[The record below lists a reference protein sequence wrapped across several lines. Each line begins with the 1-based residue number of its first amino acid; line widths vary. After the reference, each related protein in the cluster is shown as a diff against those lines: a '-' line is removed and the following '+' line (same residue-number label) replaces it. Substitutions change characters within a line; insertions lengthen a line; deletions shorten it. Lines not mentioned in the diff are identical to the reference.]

1 MFMPAGFKLIELI
14 HTHDDIGFNQSV
26 ADNFFAVSLA
36 VTKRSNYRM
45 AAEQNFAASLLKQ
58 PFIIALLLVAVAIVI
73 IWANQKPATD
83 AGITGTSQNMDSADQ
98 PGDVASGE
106 AIQLKPPT
114 TAGAGQDTPRIVQKM
129 NAPQSTAGAGSVA
142 APGLDSLLKGLEEK
156 VAADPTNVNNRMLLA
171 QTYNELG
178 MQDKAMTE
186 MRALQKDNP
195 DNGRINLILSSM
207 LSRSNDQEK
216 IKESL
221 TLLEKLSGDKTVQ
234 QYLVNMYKGDALI
247 RSQDHDGALKY
258 WKLALEDMPSAD
270 NRRALLEKRIAD
282 LSARENNA
290 AKKQGGNS

>member
-1 MFMPAGFKLIELI
+1 
-14 HTHDDIGFNQSV
+14 
-26 ADNFFAVSLA
+26 
-36 VTKRSNYRM
+36 M

-186 MRALQKDNP
+186 MRALQKDNFY
-195 DNGRINLILSSM
+195 
-207 LSRSNDQEK
+207 
-216 IKESL
+216 
-221 TLLEKLSGDKTVQ
+221 TLYS
-234 QYLVNMYKGDALI
+234 I
-247 RSQDHDGALKY
+247 
-258 WKLALEDMPSAD
+258 
-270 NRRALLEKRIAD
+270 
-282 LSARENNA
+282 
-290 AKKQGGNS
+290 AKKIVGR